1 MRIGTFVIGGLAG
14 AAIVMMI
21 QRNQMMS
28 AVTAGLGHSLKKRM
42 SGMKEDAIE
51 KASNIKFA
59 SSFKR
64 SSENERSS
72 RNSSSSDR
80 GGLDQIEKLVAQDAE
95 VSKEINSI
103 MEQNGKHRI

>member
-28 AVTAGLGHSLKKRM
+28 AVAAGVGHSLKQRM

-51 KASNIKFA
+51 KALNMKFV
-59 SSFKR
+59 SSLKR

-72 RNSSSSDR
+72 RNSSSSDE
-80 GGLDQIEKLVAQDAE
+80 GGLDQIEKLVSQDSG
-95 VSKEINSI
+95 VSNEINSI
-103 MEQNGKHRI
+103 LEQNGQHRI